1 MPGFVPGIHVLEN
14 GTNKTRMAGTSPA
27 MTSMFDAIVFAGGGN
42 RCYWQGGF
50 YEAIADRLGLKPKLT
65 VGASAGAFAGIY
77 SLLGMGHKVRAQVI
91 PACGPHRKNFD
102 FAAWRRGEALCPVG
116 PMYRGFLHMLFDA
129 AALAR
134 LQQLTDFHIAV
145 TRLPRGMPPILGAA
159 LGIGAYQLEKHLF
172 APVHPKFG
180 RRLGFSAEF
189 VRVRAM
195 TAPHELAD
203 ALMASAGV
211 PPFMP
216 VTKMGERPAF
226 DGGLFD
232 GVPVAPLA
240 AIEAAGGRSLVLLTR
255 LYKNMPRVP
264 GRTYVQPSRRIRVK
278 QFDLRDPAGIHDA
291 YELGLKD
298 GAAFAKAV

>member
-1 MPGFVPGIHVLEN
+1 MY
-14 GTNKTRMAGTSPA
+14 
-27 MTSMFDAIVFAGGGN
+27 DAIVFAGGGN

-50 YEAIADRLGLKPKLT
+50 YEAVAERLALKPTLA

-77 SLLGMGHKVRAQVI
+77 SLLGMGHNVRAQVI

-102 FAAWRRGEALCPVG
+102 FAAWRRGEALCPIG
-116 PMYRGFLHMLFDA
+116 PMYRAFLHMLFDA
-129 AALAR
+129 DALAL
-134 LQQLTDFHIAV
+134 LQRLTDFHIAV
-145 TRLPRGMPPILGAA
+145 TRLPRGLPPILGAA

-195 TAPHELAD
+195 TAPNQLAD
-203 ALMASAGV
+203 ALLASSGV

-216 VTKMGERPAF
+216 VTKVGDRPAF

-232 GVPVAPLA
+232 GVPVAPLVPV
-240 AIEAAGGRSLVLLTR
+240 ETAGGRSLVLLTR
-255 LYKNMPRVP
+255 LYKDLPRVK

-278 QFDLRDPAGIHDA
+278 QFDLRDPGGIRDA

-298 GAAFAKAV
+298 GAAFVAKLS

>member
-1 MPGFVPGIHVLEN
+1 MY
-14 GTNKTRMAGTSPA
+14 
-27 MTSMFDAIVFAGGGN
+27 DAIVFAGGGN

-50 YEAIADRLGLKPKLT
+50 YEAVTERLALKPTLA

-102 FAAWRRGEALCPVG
+102 FAAWRRGEALCPIG
-116 PMYRGFLHMLFDA
+116 PMYRAFLHMLFDA
-129 AALAR
+129 DALAL
-134 LQQLTDFHIAV
+134 LQRLTDFHIAV
-145 TRLPRGMPPILGAA
+145 TRLPRGLPPILGAA

-195 TAPHELAD
+195 TAPNQLVD
-203 ALMASAGV
+203 ALVASSGV

-216 VTKMGERPAF
+216 VTKVGDRPAF

-240 AIEAAGGRSLVLLTR
+240 PVEAAGGRSLVLLTR
-255 LYKNMPRVP
+255 LYKDLPQVK
-264 GRTYVQPSRRIRVK
+264 GRTYVQPSRRIRAK
-278 QFDLRDPAGIHDA
+278 QFDLRDPEGIRDA

-298 GAAFAKAV
+298 GAAFVATHGR